1 MDFTLAPA
9 RGARTRVDSDSE
21 IDLEGERRD
30 TGYSSVGAAFTPSGR
45 GCKDAGQTPVMDGR
59 TPVPDGST
67 PGIRA
72 LLTGVGR
79 GRPRMSEPS
88 PIGGERSSVRVE
100 SDASPMGNDR
110 HVTFRRH
117 SRDGLLMEMAAEI
130 AEIRRS
136 LCGSAMTSSDRPG
149 PVVPIMPAEPV
160 ALAALAVG
168 GASPHATAGPV
179 CTGRTGFVPVCAGRT
194 GFGPVEPTAAR
205 QADDPRPTEPIE
217 DQRPPYDNNRMRTT
231 LPTLKLV
238 QFDGTKPLETFVAKF
253 NNCSDYYRW
262 GERERLCHLRAGLD
276 GEAAHVLCDLDQAAT
291 SEDLIAMLRRRFGNQ
306 DQRERFRAELKAIV
320 RRDGASL
327 QSIYSEV
334 RRIMALA
341 FPGERGGLWEILA
354 RDTFLSALR
363 DEPLRQRV
371 MERDPQTLDDTL
383 RIACHLEAIV
393 RPAAEPSF
401 DDLGRRRVKATHD
414 REPEDA
420 ERRATERRLQH
431 LETAVDQYRAEL
443 DRCRAENDELRRPPP
458 PPTGPVYPPPSYRP
472 DMATFFAHEP
482 VPASPSNY
490 GPTGAVVAVSGA
502 AADDRLRNTD
512 EIRRRP
518 TEGTRRCL
526 LRMRPAGSPRPSL
539 SRTIQVVWNIERRT
553 G

>member
-1 MDFTLAPA
+1 MA
-9 RGARTRVDSDSE
+9 RSRSRLLWRNLITARIT
-21 IDLEGERRD
+21 
-30 TGYSSVGAAFTPSGR
+30 T
-45 GCKDAGQTPVMDGR
+45 DG
-59 TPVPDGST
+59 
-67 PGIRA
+67 
-72 LLTGVGR
+72 
-79 GRPRMSEPS
+79 
-88 PIGGERSSVRVE
+88 
-100 SDASPMGNDR
+100 
-110 HVTFRRH
+110 
-117 SRDGLLMEMAAEI
+117 
-130 AEIRRS
+130 
-136 LCGSAMTSSDRPG
+136 
-149 PVVPIMPAEPV
+149 
-160 ALAALAVG
+160 
-168 GASPHATAGPV
+168 
-179 CTGRTGFVPVCAGRT
+179 
-194 GFGPVEPTAAR
+194 
-205 QADDPRPTEPIE
+205 
-217 DQRPPYDNNRMRTT
+217 
-231 LPTLKLV
+231 
-238 QFDGTKPLETFVAKF
+238 
-253 NNCSDYYRW
+253 

-383 RIACHLEAIV
+383 RIAYHLEAIV

-482 VPASPSNY
+482 VSAPSANY
-490 GPTGAVVAVSGA
+490 GPTSPPFPAPPLTTAYATPTRFDAG
-502 AADDRLRNTD
+502 
-512 EIRRRP
+512 RRRAP
-518 TEGTRRCL
+518 AGVCFGCGLPGHRVRVCPGRSKSSGISRDGRASETYLDIDVHGTRCHCL
-526 LRMRPAGSPRPSL
+526 LDTGSEVSLVPRKYIPLLYSLPRACHSSQPMGRRSHFWGACDWPSL
-539 SRTIQVVWNIERRT
+539 YKVFL
-553 G
+553 